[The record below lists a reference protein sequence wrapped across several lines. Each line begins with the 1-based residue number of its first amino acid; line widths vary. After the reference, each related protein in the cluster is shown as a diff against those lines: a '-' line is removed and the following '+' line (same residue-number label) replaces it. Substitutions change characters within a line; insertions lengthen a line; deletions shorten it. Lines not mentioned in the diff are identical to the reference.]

1 MGGTSG
7 DGWKYGFCLC
17 SVVPFPPRK
26 PQWIK
31 FIDLLKFQ
39 MVALLPRIAALL
51 PHYCPYCLAFAIVY
65 RGPVPPYCPTI
76 APCRGLIA
84 PYSGLIAPL
93 LPHYCPTGGALLPHY
108 GLLLPHKGALLPHIA
123 ALSPHY
129 CPTIAPRG
137 GALLPHYCPN
147 RPADASVH
155 RAPVPPYC
163 PMVSPKEPYCPPRGA
178 LMPED

>member
-1 MGGTSG
+1 MLRWVFFVVGGTAG

-93 LPHYCPTGGALLPHY
+93 LPHYCPP
-108 GLLLPHKGALLPHIA
+108 
-123 ALSPHY
+123 
-129 CPTIAPRG
+129 G

-147 RPADASVH
+147 RPADAPVH

-163 PMVSPKEPYCPPRGA
+163 PMVSPKERYCPPRGA
-178 LMPED
+178 IMPQD

>member
-1 MGGTSG
+1 MLRWVFFVVGGTSG
-7 DGWKYGFCLC
+7 DGWKYSFCLC

-84 PYSGLIAPL
+84 PHSGLIAPLLPPGGGPIAPLWPPLDPQRGLIAPHRGPIAPL
-93 LPHYCPTGGALLPHY
+93 LPHYCPPGGGPIAPLLPV
-108 GLLLPHKGALLPHIA
+108 LP
-123 ALSPHY
+123 
-129 CPTIAPRG
+129 R
-137 GALLPHYCPN
+137 
-147 RPADASVH
+147 
-155 RAPVPPYC
+155 
-163 PMVSPKEPYCPPRGA
+163 
-178 LMPED
+178 

>member
-1 MGGTSG
+1 MLRWVFFVVGGTSG
-7 DGWKYGFCLC
+7 DGWKYSFCLC

-93 LPHYCPTGGALLPHY
+93 LPHYCPP
-108 GLLLPHKGALLPHIA
+108 
-123 ALSPHY
+123 
-129 CPTIAPRG
+129 G

-178 LMPED
+178 LMPQD

>member
-7 DGWKYGFCLC
+7 DGWKYSFCLC

-93 LPHYCPTGGALLPHY
+93 LPHYCPPGGALLPHY

-137 GALLPHYCPN
+137 G
-147 RPADASVH
+147 
-155 RAPVPPYC
+155 PYC
-163 PMVSPKEPYCPPRGA
+163 PTIAPIAP
-178 LMPED
+178 LMPQCIGHRYRLIAPWFPQRSPIAPPGAP

>member
-1 MGGTSG
+1 MLRWVFFVVGGTSG

-93 LPHYCPTGGALLPHY
+93 LPHYCPP
-108 GLLLPHKGALLPHIA
+108 
-123 ALSPHY
+123 
-129 CPTIAPRG
+129 G

-178 LMPED
+178 LMPQD